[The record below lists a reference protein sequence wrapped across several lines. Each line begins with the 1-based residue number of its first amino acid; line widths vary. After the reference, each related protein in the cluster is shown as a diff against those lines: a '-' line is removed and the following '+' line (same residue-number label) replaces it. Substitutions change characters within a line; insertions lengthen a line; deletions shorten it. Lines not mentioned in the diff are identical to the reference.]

1 MKRFAAFCLF
11 FVVMLPP
18 LGAQSRATGAI
29 QGTVLDSTGS
39 VIVGA
44 RITVTNTDFGAAR
57 HTESDESGQ
66 FRFSGLP
73 VGNYILRL
81 EKEGFGTV
89 LVQTFP
95 VSVGQTVVHR

>member
-1 MKRFAAFCLF
+1 MKRLAAFWLF
-11 FVVMLPP
+11 FVLLPHIV
-18 LGAQSRATGAI
+18 AQSRATGGI

-39 VIVGA
+39 VIVA
-44 RITVTNTDFGAAR
+44 AQITQTNTHSGAAR